1 MTPKKPKISK
11 EKEHEKSPEKVAE
24 KLGVPI
30 DEKRIIRAVI
40 EDEMKASYMDYAMS
54 VIVGRALPDIRD
66 GLKPVHRR
74 ILYAM
79 NDIGIKYNT
88 AFKKCAR
95 IVGEV
100 LGKYHPHGD
109 TAVYDALVRMAQSF
123 SLRYP
128 LIQGQGNFG
137 SVDGDNAAAMRYT
150 EARMAKISDEMLTD
164 IDKETVE
171 WQANFDGSLKEP
183 LVLPSKIPNLLIN
196 GSSGIAVGMA
206 TNIPPHNINEV
217 CQAVIELID
226 KPDIEINDIIQIIK
240 GPDFPTGG
248 IILGKRGI
256 IETYNHGRGVMKV
269 RGKLEL
275 EEKKDKQILVIKE
288 IPYQLNKSQLIEQ
301 IADAV
306 NDRTIQG
313 VSDLRDESDR
323 KGMRIVI
330 ELKKS
335 ANIDIVKNQLYK
347 HTRLQSTFGAIM
359 IGLDKGQPK
368 TFNIKQLLESFLVH
382 RRVIVRRR
390 TKFDLRKAEER
401 AHVLKGLLVALQH
414 LDPVIKLIKTS
425 KNPIIAKK
433 NLIAVYKLSDKQSQ
447 AILDMKLQR
456 LTGLEQQKIKDEH
469 KDLLDVIRKLKEILA
484 DESKILGIIKDEM
497 NHVIEKYGDER
508 RTVIEEDDEE
518 EIDMEDLIKPE
529 ENVITISHAGYVKRQ
544 AVDVYKTQRRGG
556 KGVIG
561 ATTREEDFIKHL
573 FVANTHSYLLVFTDK
588 GKVYWLKVYNIPE
601 ATRVSKGKPI
611 VNLIRTDPNEI
622 IQAVIP
628 VREFDDKR
636 FLLFATKK
644 GLAKKTKLNAYS
656 RPRQGGIIAINLN
669 SGDGVVEVIL
679 TDGSQKILIASSK
692 GQAVKFFE
700 GDARPVGRG
709 SFGVRGIRLGTDDKV
724 VGMITAKDNECVL
737 TITEN
742 GYGKRTKIEEYRLI
756 SRGGKGVR
764 NIITSPRNG
773 KVINIKIVKS
783 EDELMVVSKKGILIR
798 MPVKN
803 ISIIGR
809 NTQGVRIMKLSE
821 GDRVVSV
828 AMIEGNGN
836 HNHDHKVEEIPEPEI
851 TEEVLDEAPDDKSE
865 EVTESSE
872 ESPESIE

>member
-1 MTPKKPKISK
+1 
-11 EKEHEKSPEKVAE
+11 
-24 KLGVPI
+24 
-30 DEKRIIRAVI
+30 
-40 EDEMKASYMDYAMS
+40 
-54 VIVGRALPDIRD
+54 
-66 GLKPVHRR
+66 
-74 ILYAM
+74 
-79 NDIGIKYNT
+79 
-88 AFKKCAR
+88 
-95 IVGEV
+95 
-100 LGKYHPHGD
+100 
-109 TAVYDALVRMAQSF
+109 
-123 SLRYP
+123 
-128 LIQGQGNFG
+128 
-137 SVDGDNAAAMRYT
+137 
-150 EARMAKISDEMLTD
+150 
-164 IDKETVE
+164 
-171 WQANFDGSLKEP
+171 
-183 LVLPSKIPNLLIN
+183 LIN

-206 TNIPPHNINEV
+206 TNIPPHNIKEV

-226 KPDIEINDIIQIIK
+226 KPDIEVNDILQIIQ

-256 IETYNHGRGVMKV
+256 VETYNHGRGVIRV
-269 RGKLEL
+269 RGKLEI

-313 VSDLRDESDR
+313 ISDLRDESDR
-323 KGMRIVI
+323 KGMRIVL
-330 ELKKS
+330 ELRKN

-368 TFNIKQLLESFLVH
+368 TFNIKQLLESFLIH

-401 AHVLKGLLVALQH
+401 AHILKGLLVALQH

-425 KNPIIAKK
+425 KNPVVAKK

-456 LTGLEQQKIKDEH
+456 LTSLEQQKIKDEH
-469 KDLLDVIRKLKEILA
+469 KDLLEIIRKLKEILA

-497 NHVIEKYGDER
+497 SNIIEKYGDER
-508 RTVIEEDDEE
+508 RTIIEEDVEE

-529 ENVITISHAGYVKRQ
+529 ENVITISHAGYIKRQ

-601 ATRVSKGKPI
+601 AARVSKGKPI
-611 VNLIRTDPNEI
+611 VNLIRTDPDEI

-628 VREFDDKR
+628 IREFDDKR

-644 GLAKKTKLNAYS
+644 GLVKKTKLNAYS

-669 SGDGVVEVIL
+669 QGDEVVEVIL
-679 TDGSQKILIASSK
+679 TDGNQKILIASSN

-700 GDARPVGRG
+700 ADARSVGRG

-724 VGMITAKDNECVL
+724 IGMIIAKDDECVL

-773 KVINIKIVKS
+773 KVINIKIVKD

-798 MPVKN
+798 IPIKN
-803 ISIIGR
+803 INVIGR
-809 NTQGVRIMKLSE
+809 NTQGVRIMKIGE
-821 GDRVVSV
+821 GDGVVSV
-828 AMIEGNGN
+828 AKIEGNGN
-836 HNHDHKVEEIPEPEI
+836 NNHKETLEPA
-851 TEEVLDEAPDDKSE
+851 TEEVLEEATEEDSDLQETE
-865 EVTESSE
+865 EVTENSE
-872 ESPESIE
+872 QGSENNEPKT